1 MEYTLT
7 KDNFQELVLDSQ
19 EKILV
24 DFWATW
30 CGPCMMLSPIV
41 EELAETCRVGKV
53 NVDEEP
59 ELARQFGVMQIPTVV
74 FLKDGREVA
83 RKVGAMPAGVFTGV
97 LDQYL

>member
-59 ELARQFGVMQIPTVV
+59 ELARQFGIVSIPTLIV
-74 FLKDGREVA
+74 FENGKAVRQSMGYRPKSEIEA
-83 RKVGAMPAGVFTGV
+83 FWEG
-97 LDQYL
+97 